1 MGNIPLCI
9 SHQEGAV
16 LGDYS
21 DHHADYMIVPRPSRQ
36 YLSESPDMHARLAE
50 GGAGERRGRGG
61 GEEEGVWG
69 GLWSEGVEGERWEE
83 GECDMIL
90 GLELLQDSVSA
101 CSAGVLSTCTYCS
114 PHVQKH
120 SQIEYISVN

>member
-1 MGNIPLCI
+1 MCSDMGNIPLCI
-9 SHQEGAV
+9 SHQEGTV

-21 DHHADYMIVPRPSRQ
+21 DHHADYMIVPRPSRR
-36 YLSESPDMHARLAE
+36 YLSESHDMHARLAE

-61 GEEEGVWG
+61 EEEEEGVWG
-69 GLWSEGVEGERWEE
+69 GLCSEGVEGERWEE

-101 CSAGVLSTCTYCS
+101 CSAGVLCTCTYCS

-120 SQIEYISVN
+120 S